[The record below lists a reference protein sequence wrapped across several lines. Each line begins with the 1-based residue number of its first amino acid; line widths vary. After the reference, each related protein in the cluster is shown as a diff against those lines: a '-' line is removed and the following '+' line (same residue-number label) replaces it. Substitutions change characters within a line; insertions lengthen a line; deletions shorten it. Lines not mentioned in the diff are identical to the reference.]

1 MDSNSKLLSQ
11 LDEQQ
16 LEAALALIGPVCVI
30 AGAGSGKTRT
40 ISHRI
45 AYGVETGIYDAEK
58 VLALSYTNRAAAEL
72 RDRLAGLGVTG
83 VNVRTF
89 HSAALAQLR
98 YFWPQFAGVP
108 APSVMPSKAKV
119 IASAAKQLGFG
130 LDQSGVREVAAEIE
144 WRKYTLRSID
154 QYKQDISQRK
164 FSLAPKVMLTL
175 INEYE
180 EQKIRSSQVDWED
193 VLVLTLGLLR
203 TEQRANEHVRSQFR
217 FITVDEYQDISP
229 LQQALLEQWLG
240 DRSDVCVVGDPRQT
254 IYSFAGASPD
264 FIHSFSSRF
273 PNGTSIQL
281 TNNYRSSSEIVA
293 LANSISDATA
303 LDAVSK
309 LTGRVQAKAFDSNRA
324 EVDFLVSSIRSE
336 LESGSAASDIAVL
349 FRINSQAVELARALS
364 EAQIRFVLKTGERFF
379 QLPAVSQLVQAFR
392 AQRFNDAPLHQIIFE
407 VLSSAGWQSEP
418 TADLEKWESL
428 QALYEICVEVEG
440 TIADL
445 ISHLEE
451 KQLQQYE
458 PVREVV
464 TLSTIH
470 ASKGLEWK
478 SVFVMGASADYLPF
492 VMSKT
497 EAEIAEEKRL
507 CYVAVT
513 RAKRNLILSYAPTAV
528 GPSPFLAGLFGSRN

>member
-1 MDSNSKLLSQ
+1 MDSNSNLLSQ

-16 LEAALALIGPVCVI
+16 REAALALVGPVCII

-45 AYGVETGIYDAEK
+45 AHGVETGIYDAEK

-72 RDRLAGLGVTG
+72 RDRLASLGVTG

-119 IASAAKQLGFG
+119 IANAAKQLGFG

-144 WRKYTLRSID
+144 WRKYTLRSIE
-154 QYKQDISQRK
+154 QYKQDIDQRQ

-180 EQKIRSSQVDWED
+180 EQKIRSSQIDWED

-229 LQQALLEQWLG
+229 LQQALLDQWLG
-240 DRSDVCVVGDPRQT
+240 ERSELCVVGDPRQT

-264 FIHSFSSRF
+264 FIHNFSSRF
-273 PNGTSIQL
+273 PNSTSIEL

-303 LDAVSK
+303 LDTISK
-309 LTGRVQAKAFDSNRA
+309 LTGRVQPKAFDSNRA
-324 EVDFLVSSIRSE
+324 ELEFLVSSIRSQ
-336 LESGSAASDIAVL
+336 LESGTAASEIAVL

-364 EAQIRFVLKTGERFF
+364 DAQIRFVLKTGERFF
-379 QLPAVSQLVQAFR
+379 QLPAVSQAVQAFR
-392 AQRFNDAPLHQIIFE
+392 AQRFNDAPLHEIIFE
-407 VLSSAGWQSEP
+407 VLSSSGWQLEP

-428 QALYEICVEVEG
+428 QALYEICIEVEG

-445 ISHLEE
+445 IGHLEE
-451 KQLQQYE
+451 KQLQQFE

-478 SVFVMGASADYLPF
+478 TVFLMGASADYLPF

-497 EAEIAEEKRL
+497 ESEIAEEKRL

-513 RAKRNLILSYAPTAV
+513 RAKRNLIISYAPIAA
-528 GPSPFLAGLFGSRN
+528 GPSPFLAVLFDNRN